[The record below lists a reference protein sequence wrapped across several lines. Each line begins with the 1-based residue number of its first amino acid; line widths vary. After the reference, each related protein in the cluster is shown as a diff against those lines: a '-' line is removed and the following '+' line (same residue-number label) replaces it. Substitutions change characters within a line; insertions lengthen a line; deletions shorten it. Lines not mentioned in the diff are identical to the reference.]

1 MGLFLER
8 ARSNIF
14 ENDRA
19 HSLIVVVVIRAIFEV
34 FYLKRLDGSAARQK
48 RLISVWTFGNEIG
61 GIVKGIE
68 FSGQVA
74 RLLASRIECLKE
86 RERYII

>member
-8 ARSNIF
+8 ARSNVF

-19 HSLIVVVVIRAIFEV
+19 HSSIAVFVSRAIFEV
-34 FYLKRLDGSAARQK
+34 FYLKRLGGSPEV
-48 RLISVWTFGNEIG
+48 LTFGNENG
-61 GIVKGIE
+61 GVVKGIE
-68 FSGQVA
+68 FSGAVA
-74 RLLASRIECLKE
+74 RLLTSRIECLKE

>member
-19 HSLIVVVVIRAIFEV
+19 HSLIAVVVIRAIFEV
-34 FYLKRLDGSAARQK
+34 FYLKRLGGSPEAFDKCFDFWERD
-48 RLISVWTFGNEIG
+48 WWG
-61 GIVKGIE
+61 
-68 FSGQVA
+68 
-74 RLLASRIECLKE
+74 
-86 RERYII
+86 RERYRI